1 MNADRMFSAWWE
13 TYFRDEG
20 LDSCYCAFQGLYSL
34 PNYCGSVVGILMMNI
49 PHVGMGHI
57 VAVNEF
63 GVIDPADNA
72 PNHISLKGY
81 ILGRIPDGVVFE
93 NNWLAVRK
101 LDRPT

>member
-1 MNADRMFSAWWE
+1 
-13 TYFRDEG
+13 
-20 LDSCYCAFQGLYSL
+20 
-34 PNYCGSVVGILMMNI
+34 MMNI